1 MIKNHNN
8 IVRQIMDEYTFENSA
23 NTETEKIENQEYY
36 ALKRYYYPQWL
47 YISLF
52 LSIIYSTYSIYTF
65 ITEDLKHHIR
75 LKNQLE
81 IANRCFLN
89 KEYKEYIFMYKT
101 CLKELS
107 EDASTQI
114 KLAKA
119 NFVLSETDS
128 SYFIN
133 GVNLLNQKQLK
144 LSEFNEILSFVPEK
158 YTEAFKSCFK

>member
-1 MIKNHNN
+1 MSLPN
-8 IVRQIMDEYTFENSA
+8 ITPAPLEFLANPYLSYGSDHIISA
-23 NTETEKIENQEYY
+23 KG
-36 ALKRYYYPQWL
+36 PSSG
-47 YISLF
+47 ISLF

-81 IANRCFLN
+81 IANKCFLN

-158 YTEAFKSCFK
+158 YKEAFKSCFK